1 MPTCCWICTHRLC
14 ALILA
19 LARGESGTLI
29 ASTPSRCSCAAPSI
43 SLLQSIPFG
52 GTISTIVTN
61 SPAATIVPIFD
72 RSASIGGSTLLAAM
86 AAAFLPPA
94 RLPHHLHT
102 AIHRVQGPQRPPHRP
117 RIAWG
122 GPATSTHNAR
132 PSLHQLPRKA
142 RH

>member
-29 ASTPSRCSCAAPSI
+29 ASTPSRCNCAAPSS

-61 SPAATIVPIFD
+61 SPAATIPPTFD
-72 RSASIGGSTLLAAM
+72 RPASAGGSTLL
-86 AAAFLPPA
+86 PA
-94 RLPHHLHT
+94 ISYAVFCLKKKKRALTAQQHQHHC
-102 AIHRVQGPQRPPHRP
+102 V
-117 RIAWG
+117 
-122 GPATSTHNAR
+122 
-132 PSLHQLPRKA
+132 
-142 RH
+142 